1 MFLCARSLP
10 AFASPIT
17 GSDVFKVFDAESDP
31 RSALQAN
38 AIAHAILGEWEGGV
52 ITLWMVAAEDEIDE
66 LLKHALGSLPS
77 VVGQSPAKVKQAAV
91 QFVSDPARDNG
102 DDSAEDHSQNIT
114 N

>member
-1 MFLCARSLP
+1 MSLGARGLP

-66 LLKHALGSLPS
+66 LLEHALGSLAS
-77 VVGQSPAKVKQAAV
+77 VEGQSPAKVKQALYRS
-91 QFVSDPARDNG
+91 VSNPARDNG
-102 DDSAEDHSQNIT
+102 DDSAEDHAHNIT